1 MLLILPL
8 DKRERLVQLLTDW
21 IDRKSYTLLEA
32 AELHGLL
39 NHAAKGNRRGRTYF
53 FALQNSMR
61 RSLQSRYHQVRAYY
75 KRNHKEQALRLLLPK
90 HLHNRVD
97 PLISREM
104 ASLLFHS
111 RARVKTDAPL
121 QSELETLRKYLAD
134 YSRPWQIS
142 LTHLIPRD
150 PNFIS
155 IGDASGLGG
164 GAYCDILEF
173 WFDLIWTAKLR
184 ALIRSNKVHIN
195 VLEFM
200 VLIIQLAAI
209 ITMLEDDPERVAI
222 ALPNGLPQISQALIR
237 CDNSPSV
244 NWAHK
249 VSSKSERGQQFVGV
263 LAELLDRTTMGV
275 DTNHIAGIKNVTADM
290 ISRPDAHVTPD
301 SLDPLTR
308 RQQIF
313 DHTPTLR
320 SYRFFRP
327 SRELCLLLESRMYTE
342 RWQGNPSL
350 PERLGRF
357 EVGSSITSSFVF
369 F

>member
-75 KRNHKEQALRLLLPK
+75 QRSRKEQALKLLLPK

-164 GAYCDILEF
+164 GAFCDVLEF
-173 WFDLIWTAKLR
+173 WFDLVWTAKLR
-184 ALIRSNKVHIN
+184 ALIRSHKVHIN

-209 ITMLEDDPERVAI
+209 ITMLEDNPERVAA

-237 CDNSPSV
+237 CDNSSPSV
-244 NWAHK
+244 N
-249 VSSKSERGQQFVGV
+249 
-263 LAELLDRTTMGV
+263 
-275 DTNHIAGIKNVTADM
+275 
-290 ISRPDAHVTPD
+290 
-301 SLDPLTR
+301 
-308 RQQIF
+308 
-313 DHTPTLR
+313 
-320 SYRFFRP
+320 
-327 SRELCLLLESRMYTE
+327 
-342 RWQGNPSL
+342 
-350 PERLGRF
+350 
-357 EVGSSITSSFVF
+357 
-369 F
+369 